1 MQTIHTRPMMIGKE
15 AADNCAEPCE
25 NYQDSLANFD
35 LSASEDELDNAHPG
49 YGIRE
54 NTEPAGTNEG
64 TIPNNQRDNQVG
76 IQAEATEAVNEVER
90 SEVVQPVACQQPA
103 NEETTMGIQNRE
115 NQDLTGSDSTDSS
128 KKRKEMEQRIRKDEQ
143 EDGEE
148 TECIHLQSRRRQVHV
163 LPNTESFGLQ
173 NKYQLVKRLMVR
185 GVSATYYF
193 RCKNA
198 LEDNKCLFIWCTGC
212 KPKSNRR
219 EKLIEGCKHDK
230 QSLVR
235 CNEADF
241 ELLKC
246 ENVYNSDQSFEG
258 NVPSRCMGCQKRIVV
273 DLDEEKAATHLG

>member
-1 MQTIHTRPMMIGKE
+1 
-15 AADNCAEPCE
+15 
-25 NYQDSLANFD
+25 
-35 LSASEDELDNAHPG
+35 
-49 YGIRE
+49 
-54 NTEPAGTNEG
+54 
-64 TIPNNQRDNQVG
+64 
-76 IQAEATEAVNEVER
+76 
-90 SEVVQPVACQQPA
+90 
-103 NEETTMGIQNRE
+103 MGIQNRE
-115 NQDLTGSDSTDSS
+115 NHHLTGSDSTDSS
-128 KKRKEMEQRIRKDEQ
+128 KKRKEMEQRIRKDKQ

-148 TECIHLQSRRRQVHV
+148 TECIHLQSRRCQVHV